1 MKDIVKVCS
10 YKKDINKD
18 EVTEINV
25 VVENISIKRKLSF
38 INFVVDNIVTENQY
52 NLVLKN
58 IIINIGLIKYFSDAD
73 INDIL
78 SSEDFIDEFE
88 EFEENTD
95 LIAVLKTKINL
106 TELLDMLDCINKQI
120 EYKTGIHEN
129 EITNA
134 ISSLLNKLEQ
144 KLDAIDF
151 DNITQIG
158 NILSSVSD
166 ELTMDKLVDAYSK
179 TDNFVGNQAKIL
191 DEKNK
196 VINTLQN
203 ELINKL

>member
-10 YKKDINKD
+10 YKKDVNKD

-38 INFVVDNIVTENQY
+38 INFVVDNVVTENQY

-73 INDIL
+73 IGDIL

-95 LIAVLKTKINL
+95 LIAVLKTEINL
-106 TELLDMLDCINKQI
+106 TEFLDMLDCINKQI

-144 KLDAIDF
+144 KLDTIDL
-151 DNITQIG
+151 DNIVQIG
-158 NILSSVSD
+158 NVLSSVSD

-179 TDNFVGNQAKIL
+179 TDNFTGNQAKVL

-196 VINTLQN
+196 VINALQN
-203 ELINKL
+203 ELVKQL

>member
-10 YKKDINKD
+10 YKKDVNKD

-38 INFVVDNIVTENQY
+38 INFVVDNVVTENRY

-73 INDIL
+73 IGDIL

-95 LIAVLKTKINL
+95 LIAVLKTEINL
-106 TELLDMLDCINKQI
+106 TEFLDMLDCINKQI

-144 KLDAIDF
+144 KLDTIDL
-151 DNITQIG
+151 DNIVQIG
-158 NILSSVSD
+158 NVLSSVSD

-179 TDNFVGNQAKIL
+179 TDNFTGNQAKVL

-196 VINTLQN
+196 VINALQN
-203 ELINKL
+203 ELVKQL

>member
-151 DNITQIG
+151 DNITQVG

-179 TDNFVGNQAKIL
+179 TDNFVGNQAKVL
-191 DEKNK
+191 NEKNK
-196 VINTLQN
+196 VINALQN
-203 ELINKL
+203 ELVKKL

>member
-10 YKKDINKD
+10 YKKDVNKD

-38 INFVVDNIVTENQY
+38 INFVVNNVVTENQY

-58 IIINIGLIKYFSDAD
+58 IIINIGLIKYFSDVD
-73 INDIL
+73 ISDIL

-95 LIAVLKTKINL
+95 LIAVLKTEINL
-106 TELLDMLDCINKQI
+106 TEFLDMIDCINKQI

-144 KLDAIDF
+144 KLDTIDL
-151 DNITQIG
+151 DNIVQIG
-158 NILSSVSD
+158 NVLSSVSD

-179 TDNFVGNQAKIL
+179 IDNFVGNQAKVL

-196 VINTLQN
+196 VINALQN
-203 ELINKL
+203 ELVKQL

>member
-10 YKKDINKD
+10 YKKDVNKD

-38 INFVVDNIVTENQY
+38 INFVVNNVVTENQY

-73 INDIL
+73 IGDIL

-95 LIAVLKTKINL
+95 LIAVLKTEINL
-106 TELLDMLDCINKQI
+106 TEFLDMLDCINKQI

-144 KLDAIDF
+144 KLDTIDL
-151 DNITQIG
+151 DNIVQIG
-158 NILSSVSD
+158 NVLSSVSD

-179 TDNFVGNQAKIL
+179 TDNFTGNQAKVL

-196 VINTLQN
+196 VINALQN
-203 ELINKL
+203 ELVKQL